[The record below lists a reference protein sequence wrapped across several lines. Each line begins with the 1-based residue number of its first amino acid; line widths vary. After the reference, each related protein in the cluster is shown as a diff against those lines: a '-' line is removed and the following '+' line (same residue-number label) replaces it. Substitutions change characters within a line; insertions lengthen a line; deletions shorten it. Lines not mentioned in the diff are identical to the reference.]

1 MRLRLLMSC
10 RKQLRL
16 ESSRTNLKTGVT
28 IMCLERLLLSIA
40 AWCVSTATTL
50 CLAAVLAEATYAAT
64 AIKIDAVANKYE
76 LEDFSFEASPET
88 GNAGI
93 RLEYAYPGSWLEGD
107 DSDRG
112 PAPRIAMVP
121 GLIYD
126 AASHAIVYDDGAT
139 RTTCATEVDRTVAF
153 WKTVRMK
160 PTGACK
166 VSAHVIHHARNNRWS
181 IDRFTTL
188 DTYFEVRPR

>member
-1 MRLRLLMSC
+1 
-10 RKQLRL
+10 
-16 ESSRTNLKTGVT
+16 
-28 IMCLERLLLSIA
+28 MCLDRFLHSLSIL
-40 AWCVSTATTL
+40 CVSIPVAL
-50 CLAAVLAEATYAAT
+50 CLTAVLAGAEPAANS
-64 AIKIDAVANKYE
+64 IKIDAVANKYA
-76 LEDFSFEASPET
+76 LQDFSFEVSPET

-93 RLEYAYPGSWLEGD
+93 RLEYTYPGSWLEGD

-112 PAPRIAMVP
+112 PAPRIAMLP
-121 GLIYD
+121 GLTYD

-139 RTTCATEVDRTVAF
+139 RTTCATEVDRTVVF

-166 VSAHVIHHARNNRWS
+166 VSARVIHHAQNNGWS

-188 DTYFEVRPR
+188 DAYFEVRPR